1 MATRET
7 VFQRIKEAGHVPVLP
22 EILVRL
28 LEACDNQSTPLN
40 QVASLIDK
48 DPSLSYKVLQLV
60 NSAYFG
66 LKTTYSGVDQAVV
79 YLGVN
84 SVKNMGLPRPSIR
97 YSTAID
103 STTSPISISTPSGII
118 ASSVLVCRGASPN

>member
-1 MATRET
+1 MSTKES
-7 VFQRIKEAGHVPVLP
+7 VFHRIKESGHVPVLP

-84 SVKNMGLPRPSIR
+84 SVKNMAVTAAIHCFRGIFQQVNDNLF
-97 YSTAID
+97 YS
-103 STTSPISISTPSGII
+103 
-118 ASSVLVCRGASPN
+118 VR